1 MYWRPQ
7 QDSASHRSMHALFK
21 HFSHCFPFFGY
32 LLFDAVSLDS
42 VGANSLGLVRATPLG
57 AGAIASAPTTA
68 NAAARRRKSL
78 AGAAL
83 SLGGEIVSTITQ
95 IDEDE
100 NDGDHVG
107 PSATT
112 TAASVAASDA
122 SSATENGGSS
132 SNHSVPKGGWVY
144 NGPSFDRFENLD
156 VVSPF
161 SDISISRELF
171 FIRII
176 FSSAFEEMS
185 WKLRH
190 DDLSKVCASHVTP
203 LSCSSRL

>member
-1 MYWRPQ
+1 MYRRPQ
-7 QDSASHRSMHALFK
+7 QDAASHRSMHALFK
-21 HFSHCFPFFGY
+21 HFSRCFFFFGY
-32 LLFDAVSLDS
+32 LLFDADSLDS
-42 VGANSLGLVRATPLG
+42 VGANSLGLVRARPLG

-83 SLGGEIVSTITQ
+83 SHSGEIVTTITQ
-95 IDEDE
+95 IDEEE

-132 SNHSVPKGGWVY
+132 SSNHSVPKGGWVY
-144 NGPSFDRFENLD
+144 SGPSFDRFENLD

-161 SDISISRELF
+161 SEISISRELF
-171 FIRII
+171 FYEDY
-176 FSSAFEEMS
+176 FS
-185 WKLRH
+185 KRLRR
-190 DDLSKVCASHVTP
+190 DVVEVKT
-203 LSCSSRL
+203 